1 MTAEPMG
8 LPRLTPCLICFQRAG
23 LSLPADLLSLLR
35 QRKQAKKGDPGA
47 CDPCAALRG
56 NLRHPTHQAG
66 AAKLVTRLAAFHSNS
81 CSESDHEASVSCG
94 TVAHLMGRVSQA
106 QAQGECRGWGPGP
119 CECCAVLPDSSI
131 DFIAARTWI
140 QGSRGIKHSNFL

>member
-1 MTAEPMG
+1 MKFLMLA
-8 LPRLTPCLICFQRAG
+8 PCLICFQMAG
-23 LSLPADLLSLLR
+23 LGPPADLLSLLR

-81 CSESDHEASVSCG
+81 CGESEHEASVSCG
-94 TVAHLMGRVSQA
+94 TDARLMGRVSQA
-106 QAQGECRGWGPGP
+106 QAQGGMPGQGAG
-119 CECCAVLPDSSI
+119 AVRVLRSI
-131 DFIAARTWI
+131 R
-140 QGSRGIKHSNFL
+140 RLY